1 MTEKAIKVRILGSLA
16 AVALRVGMNVSR
28 DARHYNR
35 IRAMS
40 GQGAIW
46 QDVQRMIR
54 EIIRRERES
63 PIDLPSVIAGL
74 PAVIARYVKIKAMSS
89 PLYVPSTR

>member
-1 MTEKAIKVRILGSLA
+1 
-16 AVALRVGMNVSR
+16 
-28 DARHYNR
+28 
-35 IRAMS
+35 
-40 GQGAIW
+40 
-46 QDVQRMIR
+46 MIR